1 MPIEMARIPVLDR
14 GFIFGDG
21 VYEMIPAYSRMPFRL
36 TEHLARLRT
45 SLAAVRIAD
54 PYPESRWCEII
65 GRVVEIN
72 PWQDQSIYLQVT
84 RGVAPRDHSFKPLTP
99 TVFIMSSALSTPA
112 PEQVSQGVA
121 AITQEDFRWSRCDI
135 KSTSLLGNCMLR
147 TMATEA
153 GCAETILIRDE
164 KLTEASSSNVFVV
177 RAGKILVPPKS
188 NRMLPGITYDVV
200 LELIAAQGLA
210 HEIGDVSEAQLRTA
224 EEIWITSSS
233 REVMPVTR
241 LDGRAVGDGCPGPVF
256 RQVHAAYQAYK
267 ASVMRARPGSSPT

>member
-1 MPIEMARIPVLDR
+1 
-14 GFIFGDG
+14 
-21 VYEMIPAYSRMPFRL
+21 
-36 TEHLARLRT
+36 
-45 SLAAVRIAD
+45 
-54 PYPESRWCEII
+54 
-65 GRVVEIN
+65 
-72 PWQDQSIYLQVT
+72 
-84 RGVAPRDHSFKPLTP
+84 
-99 TVFIMSSALSTPA
+99 MSSALSTPA

-121 AITQEDFRWSRCDI
+121 AITHEDFRWNRCDI

-153 GCAETILIRDE
+153 GCAETILVRDG

-224 EEIWITSSS
+224 DEIWITSSS

-256 RQVHAAYQAYK
+256 RQVHAAYQAYT
-267 ASVMRARPGSSPT
+267 ASVMRARPGKSPA